1 MTRSLSRLYRL
12 GVHFPET
19 AMQTDELRALVAAV
33 ILNQSKDPN
42 SDASIETA
50 VQTAD
55 KLLKRIQKGH

>member
-1 MTRSLSRLYRL
+1 
-12 GVHFPET
+12 
-19 AMQTDELRALVAAV
+19 MQTDELRALVAAV